1 MNRTVQFSRYG
12 GPEVLEVVE
21 SPVRQPGP
29 GEVRIRVHSLGL
41 NRAEVM
47 YRTHV
52 YTEEAN
58 FPSRIG
64 YEAAGTIEAVGSEVT
79 GLKVGDRVS
88 TIPGFS
94 LNQFGVAGDTAVV
107 PTKHVARF
115 PDNLSFDE
123 GASLWMQYLTAYGC
137 LVEFGKLQ
145 AGQFVAITAASSSVG
160 IAAIQMVND
169 AGAVSI
175 AITRKA
181 DKREGL
187 LKAGAQHVIVTEDDD
202 LADRVSQIT
211 SGKGADIVFD
221 PVGGPMLE
229 QLAGI
234 VAEEGLIVEY
244 GWLQPGTPVY
254 PLVPA
259 IVKGFRVQ
267 GFHLSFHVVANEARL
282 RAGVAYIN
290 RRLASGAFR
299 PLLAE
304 KKFSLTNIADAYRY
318 MESNEQ
324 LGKIIVKVC
333 E

>member
-1 MNRTVQFSRYG
+1 
-12 GPEVLEVVE
+12 
-21 SPVRQPGP
+21 
-29 GEVRIRVHSLGL
+29 
-41 NRAEVM
+41 
-47 YRTHV
+47 
-52 YTEEAN
+52 
-58 FPSRIG
+58 
-64 YEAAGTIEAVGSEVT
+64 
-79 GLKVGDRVS
+79 
-88 TIPGFS
+88 
-94 LNQFGVAGDTAVV
+94 
-107 PTKHVARF
+107 
-115 PDNLSFDE
+115 
-123 GASLWMQYLTAYGC
+123 
-137 LVEFGKLQ
+137 
-145 AGQFVAITAASSSVG
+145 
-160 IAAIQMVND
+160 MVND

-202 LADRVSQIT
+202 LAARVSQIT

-267 GFHLSFHVVANEARL
+267 GFHLSFHVVAKDARL